1 MAPTTLR
8 RGGGALLAALVALPL
23 PARAQSMDASAGNLA
38 KIRDAL
44 ARRAR
49 RSRPRSCAQAS

>member
-8 RGGGALLAALVALPL
+8 RGGGALLAALVAV